1 MQRDGQRAHER
12 RGGDGRGRF
21 GFQRDQ
27 HDPLVPIPCRPGGF
41 GQHHHR
47 APGED
52 VCAGQGA
59 VVGLRHRE
67 DVDAVAFAE
76 QFAHTGIGE
85 PDGHH
90 AGVGESGGG
99 CGETGTEKPGIDEGL
114 TGGHGAGEG
123 VANGVVDVVQGPG
136 DQSGPIALHVNDV
149 VGREGVPGREIA
161 SRDDDTH
168 TIGVGVAAQREDHRE
183 GGEESG
189 RDPAGPDDARPA
201 GAEEFDES
209 VGERGLQRGTRRRAR
224 AVRTRALTL
233 EERERADGHAPN
245 LEGGDAL
252 SAPMSSRKRRSVDD
266 STACGQ
272 RSPEGQLAAA
282 AGAEDVLLD
291 DDELLSLDEE
301 LLELVDADSLA
312 VLPLRESVR

>member
-12 RGGDGRGRF
+12 RRGDRRGRF
-21 GFQRDQ
+21 GLQRDQ
-27 HDPLVPIPCRPGGF
+27 HDPLVPIPRRPGGF

-76 QFAHTGIGE
+76 QFAHTGIRE

-90 AGVGESGGG
+90 AGVGEAGGG
-99 CGETGTEKPGIDEGL
+99 YSETRAEKTGIDERF
-114 TGGHGAGEG
+114 TDRYWAGEG
-123 VANGVVDVVQGPG
+123 VAHGVVDVVQDSG
-136 DQSGPIALHVNDV
+136 DQTGPIALHVSDV
-149 VGREGVPGREIA
+149 VGREGVPGCEIV

-168 TIGVGVAAQREDHRE
+168 TIGVGVAPQREDHRE

-201 GAEEFDES
+201 GAEEFDEP
-209 VGERGLQRGTRRRAR
+209 VGEGGLQRGTRRGVG
-224 AVRTRALTL
+224 AVGTRALTL

-252 SAPMSSRKRRSVDD
+252 PAPMSSRKRRSVDD

-272 RSPEGQLAAA
+272 RGPEGQLAAA